1 MGTPRHSILSP
12 KKAVPPPEPVEMDGE
27 SNAIFELD
35 NDAQATLIEARS
47 KLRREQSQEVLS
59 AKLLQTPTF
68 EHAEKSNATSPA
80 PSTAEATDSAYA
92 SSPEFEQP
100 RPTTSPNAPRPPAIG
115 ALGIFPSAS
124 MTSLPSMVAVEQ
136 DRQSD
141 KMSITSLSVTALPTV
156 SAPSTPAIGSANVH
170 SSTPKEPSRLRHGS
184 VPAVMPTLKKRTSF
198 SALKKF
204 FGRRSASAEPTT
216 RVKVVEEEP
225 EAREKDKENKAPIT
239 KKSGAMESLIELPG

>member
-1 MGTPRHSILSP
+1 
-12 KKAVPPPEPVEMDGE
+12 MDGE

-47 KLRREQSQEVLS
+47 KLRKKQSQEILS
-59 AKLLQTPTF
+59 AQLLQTPTVDS
-68 EHAEKSNATSPA
+68 AEKSSAASPA
-80 PSTAEATDSAYA
+80 PSTGEATDSAYA
-92 SSPEFEQP
+92 SSPEMEQQ

-141 KMSITSLSVTALPTV
+141 KMSVNSLNVTALPTV
-156 SAPSTPAIGSANVH
+156 GSPTATGTASANGN
-170 SSTPKEPSRLRHGS
+170 STAPKEPSRLRHGS
-184 VPAVMPTLKKRTSF
+184 VPAVLPTLKKRTSF

-204 FGRRSASAEPTT
+204 FQRRSASAEPTG
-216 RVKVVEEEP
+216 RVRIVEEEGD
-225 EAREKDKENKAPIT
+225 AKDKENKAPP
-239 KKSGAMESLIELPG
+239 KKSAAMESLIELPG